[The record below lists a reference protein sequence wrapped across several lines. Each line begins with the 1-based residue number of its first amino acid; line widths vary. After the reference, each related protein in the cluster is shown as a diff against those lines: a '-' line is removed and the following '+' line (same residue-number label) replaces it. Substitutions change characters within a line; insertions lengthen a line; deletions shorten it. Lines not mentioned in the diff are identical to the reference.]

1 MPVDD
6 LSDRVGGV
14 SIVRWNPRRDDGV
27 TVSGRVDNFG
37 DLLGPIIASRLMP
50 GPVVDFDPAGRRLL
64 AVGSIMHFGRP
75 GDVVWGAGFNAKLK
89 EHRSDLPD
97 LDVRAVR
104 GPYSRLLLEAA
115 GLDVPEVYGDPAL
128 LLPELFPET
137 RSWAEQKVRQ
147 VVIVPNLHDEG
158 QLVGDDR
165 VVSPRGPVWEVV
177 RAIASADLVVGS
189 SLHGIVIAESLGVPA
204 RLVAPEAEH
213 PMKYVDYYAGT
224 GRHGIAAATDVDEAI
239 RLGGAAPIDG
249 WSSSALIGAFP
260 VDLWAEDRPGA
271 VERRKGGSSGRGITD
286 VVSDVSDLRRSAVTP
301 FETDAAEHLA
311 ERIVLRALAH
321 DADRF
326 APESLAVVLAEFQAT
341 RRDGALAD
349 VDPRYSRAV
358 KLAELGFT
366 PELRRNALASRPGHR
381 VLLLDVHRAGDD
393 GVLVLGG
400 RTTLPDT
407 AWWATDAIVEAVAHD
422 AEGEQLSST
431 TIPFSVLDVDESTGT
446 MTWECRVD
454 VARLPEG
461 VSAVLWS
468 LSTPIHGEVVVP
480 VDVPPD
486 LSFNRWGLG
495 DGTAYRVDRTT
506 RGHLVLHHEPQRG
519 VRP

>member
-6 LSDRVGGV
+6 LCDRVGGV

-37 DLLGPIIASRLMP
+37 DLLGPIIASRLVR
-50 GPVVDFDPAGRRLL
+50 GPAVDFDPEGPRLL
-64 AVGSIMHFGRP
+64 AVGSIMQFGRP

-89 EHRSDLPD
+89 EHRSDLPE

-115 GLDVPEVYGDPAL
+115 GLEVPEVYGDPAL
-128 LLPELFPET
+128 LLPDLFPET
-137 RSWAEQKVRQ
+137 RSWAEQKTRQ
-147 VVIVPNLHDEG
+147 VVVLPNLHDEG
-158 QLVGDDR
+158 KLMGDER
-165 VVSPRGPVWEVV
+165 VVSPRRPVWEVV

-189 SLHGIVIAESLGVPA
+189 SLHGIVVAESLGVPA

-213 PMKYVDYYAGT
+213 PMKYLDYYAGT
-224 GRHGIAAATDVDEAI
+224 GRHGMAVAADVDEAV
-239 RLGGAAPIDG
+239 RLGGATPIDG

-260 VDLWAEDRPGA
+260 EDLWAADDGASIERPQGGA
-271 VERRKGGSSGRGITD
+271 SGRGITD
-286 VVSDVSDLRRSAVTP
+286 VVSDVSSLRRTAATP
-301 FETDAAEHLA
+301 YERDAAEHLE
-311 ERIVLRALAH
+311 ERIILRALAH

-326 APESLAVVLAEFQAT
+326 APESLAVVLAEFQAA

-366 PELRRNALASRPGHR
+366 RELRRNALASRPGHR
-381 VLLLDVHRAGDD
+381 GLLLDVRRAGDD

-407 AWWATDAIVEAVAHD
+407 AWWATDAIVEAVVLD
-422 AEGEQLSST
+422 AEGERLSST
-431 TIPFSVLDVDESTGT
+431 GIPFTVLDVDESTGT

-461 VSAVLWS
+461 ASAVLWT

-480 VDVPPD
+480 VDVPPN

-495 DGTAYRVDRTT
+495 DGTAYRVDRTA
-506 RGHLVLHHEPQRG
+506 RGHLVLHHEPRRE
-519 VRP
+519 VRL